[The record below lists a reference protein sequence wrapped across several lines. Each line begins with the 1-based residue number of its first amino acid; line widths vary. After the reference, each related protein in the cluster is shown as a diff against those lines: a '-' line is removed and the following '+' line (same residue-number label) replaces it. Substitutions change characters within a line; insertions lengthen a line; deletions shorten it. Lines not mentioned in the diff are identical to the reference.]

1 MSAVPLDILIVDDHR
16 LIGEAIGSV
25 LEQDG
30 HRVSVVT
37 SGERGIDAVS
47 RARDQGRRYAV
58 VITDFSMADLDG
70 LAVAAAIK
78 SIAPSTAVVLMTAY
92 RLDEDEALPQVDGIL
107 RKPPRLAD
115 LRALLAR
122 LPLAAPCE

>member
-1 MSAVPLDILIVDDHR
+1 MSGGPLDILVIDDHQP
-16 LIGEAIGSV
+16 IAKAIGSV

-37 SGERGIDAVS
+37 SGERGVEAVT
-47 RARDQGRRYAV
+47 RARDQGRPYAV

-78 SIAPSTAVVLMTAY
+78 SIAPSTAVILMTAY
-92 RLDEDEALPQVDGIL
+92 RLDEAEALPQVDGIL
-107 RKPPRLAD
+107 PKPPRLTE

-122 LPLAAPCE
+122 LPMTASCD